1 MLDTCQER
9 MKNMNKEEIL
19 TKSRKENELSDER
32 GQRLKLQGADFSIG
46 VLIFSWIV
54 ISHFTPLD
62 LEGRLAI
69 ALL

>member
-32 GQRLKLQGADFSIG
+32 G
-46 VLIFSWIV
+46 
-54 ISHFTPLD
+54 
-62 LEGRLAI
+62 
-69 ALL
+69 